1 VLGQDLVDEIL
12 TADQSNEEGL
22 AAQRARIELLRK
34 KLAKVEGRKAKDL
47 LSLADKL
54 VRKNV
59 WILGGDGWAYDIGY
73 GGLDHVLASGRNVN
87 VLVLDTQVYSNTGG
101 QASKATPM
109 GAVARFAENGKGNP
123 RKDLGMMAMNYGYV
137 YVAQIAMGY
146 SDTQTLK
153 AFIEAEAF
161 DGPSLILAY
170 SPCIEHGIDM
180 AKGLD
185 QQDLAVK
192 SGIWP
197 LYRFNPDR
205 AAEGKNP
212 LQLDSKAPSIP
223 LTEYAYN
230 ELRYRSLL
238 KSNEERAE
246 MLMKK
251 AQKGVNQRWSLYK
264 QMSEID
270 YSLKEEAA

>member
-1 VLGQDLVDEIL
+1 
-12 TADQSNEEGL
+12 
-22 AAQRARIELLRK
+22 
-34 KLAKVEGRKAKDL
+34 
-47 LSLADKL
+47 
-54 VRKNV
+54 
-59 WILGGDGWAYDIGY
+59 
-73 GGLDHVLASGRNVN
+73 
-87 VLVLDTQVYSNTGG
+87 
-101 QASKATPM
+101 M
-109 GAVARFAENGKGNP
+109 GH
-123 RKDLGMMAMNYGYV
+123 
-137 YVAQIAMGY
+137 

-153 AFIEAEAF
+153 AFREAEAF

-180 AKGLD
+180 SKGLN

-205 AAEGKNP
+205 IKEGKNP

-223 LTEYAYN
+223 LMEYAYN

-246 MLMKK
+246 LLMKE
-251 AQKGVNQRWSLYK
+251 AQKEVDKRWSIYE
-264 QMSEID
+264 QMSEMD
-270 YSLKEEAA
+270 YSPEKEAA